1 MRYNDLI
8 GYTIIDMLAVMT
20 AEGTTSISLETIQ
33 QTLAS
38 NNMDVDTQTLTQLLD
53 NIPIVNT
60 IKDNVV
66 FFNKND
72 VPGEDNPE
80 KDDNKVSAL
89 AKKQIDKEMSK

>member
-72 VPGEDNPE
+72 VPGKDNPE

>member
-38 NNMDVDTQTLTQLLD
+38 NNMDVDTQTLT
-53 NIPIVNT
+53 
-60 IKDNVV
+60 
-66 FFNKND
+66 
-72 VPGEDNPE
+72 
-80 KDDNKVSAL
+80 
-89 AKKQIDKEMSK
+89 